1 MLTCH
6 KHAGLIGI
14 SRERSRIGMTIIKT
28 MSPSSS
34 TVEAAR
40 FGAGSQLR
48 AYCPIAFNDYVR
60 WFISNTHVEMCPPA
74 YDDEILE
81 APISYDDV
89 AENTYNTLVQQG
101 S

>member
-1 MLTCH
+1 
-6 KHAGLIGI
+6 
-14 SRERSRIGMTIIKT
+14 MTIIET

-34 TVEAAR
+34 TVWRQRGLVQDRSYGHTA
-40 FGAGSQLR
+40 QLR
-48 AYCPIAFNDYVR
+48 SMITFDGLFRTLVLRYAR
-60 WFISNTHVEMCPPA
+60 LLMMM
-74 YDDEILE
+74 ILE